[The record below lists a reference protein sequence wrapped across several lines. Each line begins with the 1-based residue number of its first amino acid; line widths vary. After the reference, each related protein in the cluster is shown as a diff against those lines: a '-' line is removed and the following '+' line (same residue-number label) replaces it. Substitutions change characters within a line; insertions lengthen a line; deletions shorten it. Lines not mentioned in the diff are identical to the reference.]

1 MIKQRHKAAGL
12 PAETLERLRA
22 PANAAVETGDV
33 PGAVTLVWQGGQIL
47 DVHAVGLRDIEAKL
61 PMERSTI
68 FRIASMTKPVTVA
81 CALTLVEE
89 GRMRLDDPITKWAP
103 EFADMRVLNEP
114 DGPLDDTYPAPRV
127 ITIED
132 LMTHRSGLTSYI
144 GLAAGPLAKATE
156 KLGNGIDSPL
166 SPDEWLAALASLPLA
181 YAPGEQFYYGFSM
194 DLLGLI
200 IGRAAKTSF
209 RQAMGDRVFGPLGM
223 DDTDFWISPD
233 KRERAAVPY
242 DAGVALGN
250 FTPSHPSAFI
260 GEAPQAFASGGQGL
274 ASTADDYLTFARMLL
289 GGGEVDGVRLLKPE
303 TVRLMTTNHLTDAQR
318 AIPFMGMPFWAGQG
332 QGLGMSVITDMKK
345 QAWMGAGANGAF
357 GWSGAYGGWWQA
369 DPVRELILIW
379 LVQVMPPAPAA
390 NRMPKMPGVLIMMP
404 GILGILARMPG
415 VKARMPRM
423 PGLFAKTEFQ
433 NRTYAALNS

>member
-1 MIKQRHKAAGL
+1 MTGKRQTAAGL
-12 PAETLERLRA
+12 PAQTLERLRA
-22 PANAAVETGDV
+22 PANAAVEAGDV
-33 PGAVTLVWQGGQIL
+33 PGVVTLAWQGGEIL
-47 DVHAVGLRDIEAKL
+47 DLHTAGMADIEAKR

-89 GRMRLDDPITKWAP
+89 GRMRLEDPITRWAP

-114 DGPLDDTYPAPRV
+114 DGPLDDTHPAPRA

-144 GLAAGPLAKATE
+144 GLAAGPLAKASE

-181 YAPGEQFYYGFSM
+181 YAPGEHFYYGFSM

-200 IGRAAKTSF
+200 VSRAAKTGF
-209 RQAMGDRVFGPLGM
+209 RQAMRDRVFGPLGM
-223 DDTDFWISPD
+223 NDTDFWISPD

-242 DAGVALGN
+242 DAGAALAD
-250 FTPSHPSAFI
+250 FTLSHPSAFI

-303 TVRLMTTNHLTDAQR
+303 TVRLMTTNRLTDAQR
-318 AIPFMGMPFWAGQG
+318 AIPFLGMPFWAGQG
-332 QGLGMSVITDMKK
+332 HGLGLSVITNSEKR
-345 QAWMGAGANGAF
+345 AWMGAGSNGAF
-357 GWSGAYGGWWQA
+357 GWPGAYGGWWQA
-369 DPVRELILIW
+369 DPLRELILIW
-379 LVQVMPPAPAA
+379 LVQAMPPEPT
-390 NRMPKMPGVLIMMP
+390 PDS
-404 GILGILARMPG
+404 
-415 VKARMPRM
+415 MPRM
-423 PGLFAKTEFQ
+423 PGLPARVEFQ
-433 NRTYAALNS
+433 NQTYAALNS